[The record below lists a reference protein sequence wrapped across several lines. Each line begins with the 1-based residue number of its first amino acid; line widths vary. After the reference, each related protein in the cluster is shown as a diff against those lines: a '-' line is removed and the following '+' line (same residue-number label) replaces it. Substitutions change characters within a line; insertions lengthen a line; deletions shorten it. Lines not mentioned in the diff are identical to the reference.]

1 MMSGSEFA
9 QLSGGYYWRWAVIGA
24 GSVVTKN
31 VGPQEIQAGD
41 PARFIRKRYGD
52 EIIKKMLEIK
62 WWEMSDNELQKLGA
76 TFPAVKE
83 FLKKQK
89 NVERKC
95 EMQADI
101 TAIILTKNEEI
112 NIGDCI
118 KSIKDTVKRIVVIDS
133 YSTDCTVEIAREL
146 GAEVYQHTFENYAW
160 QYMYGVEIAKADT
173 IWTLRIDADERLTGE
188 SAQELKDL
196 CNKNMESDIA
206 GIVLRFKKNF
216 LGKDLYHGGVY
227 PWKKMNCYKTKL
239 GTIEDRKMD
248 EHIVLSSGSVIEMK
262 TDCLHFDFKN
272 LEYFVNKHNWYSSR
286 ETVDYFEHLEK
297 LESTD
302 KLDVKTWIKMNIYYR
317 LPIGTRAHLYYIYRY
332 YFKMGFLDGKE
343 GKIYAFLQ
351 AYWYRYL
358 VDAKIYECQQ
368 MRTRYSG
375 KGELRQ

>member
-1 MMSGSEFA
+1 
-9 QLSGGYYWRWAVIGA
+9 
-24 GSVVTKN
+24 
-31 VGPQEIQAGD
+31 
-41 PARFIRKRYGD
+41 
-52 EIIKKMLEIK
+52 
-62 WWEMSDNELQKLGA
+62 
-76 TFPAVKE
+76 
-83 FLKKQK
+83 
-89 NVERKC
+89 
-95 EMQADI
+95 MQADI

-118 KSIKDTVKRIVVIDS
+118 KSIQDTVKKIVVIDS
-133 YSTDCTVEIAREL
+133 FSTDRTVEIAKKL
-146 GAEVYQHTFENYAW
+146 GAEVYQNPFENYAR
-160 QYMYGVEIAKADT
+160 QYMYGVNVAKAET
-173 IWTLRIDADERLTGE
+173 MWTLRIDADERLTDK
-188 SAQELKDL
+188 SAKELEDL
-196 CNKNMESDIA
+196 CNINMDTDVA

-297 LESTD
+297 QKSTD
-302 KLDVKTWIKMNIYYR
+302 KMDVKTWIKMKLYYR
-317 LPIGTRAHLYYIYRY
+317 LPIGARAHFYYIYRY

-358 VDAKIYECQQ
+358 VDAKIYECEK
-368 MRTRYSG
+368 MGTRYHG
-375 KGELRQ
+375 KGELK